1 MTPAPS
7 TRIRVWDLP
16 TRLFHWLLALAIVGS
31 IATVKIGGNLMVWH
45 ERLGYFVLTLLLFRL
60 AWGVVGGRYAR
71 FANFVRG
78 PRAVLGYL
86 RGKAGTPHA
95 PGHNPLGALS
105 VMGLLAVLAFQA
117 GSGLFT
123 NDDIAFEGP
132 LARHVSGAAS
142 SLLTTLH
149 RRNQWV
155 ILALVALHVCAILYY
170 RFGRSQDLIGP
181 MVRGDASVAG
191 NPVPSRDDAA
201 LRLRALAIAAAC
213 GLAVAW
219 LVRY

>member
-86 RGKAGTPHA
+86 RGVAGTPHA

-117 GSGLFT
+117 GSGSSPT
-123 NDDIAFEGP
+123 TTSPSRGRSPAMCR
-132 LARHVSGAAS
+132 ARHRACSPRCTVATSG
-142 SLLTTLH
+142 
-149 RRNQWV
+149 
-155 ILALVALHVCAILYY
+155 
-170 RFGRSQDLIGP
+170 
-181 MVRGDASVAG
+181 
-191 NPVPSRDDAA
+191 
-201 LRLRALAIAAAC
+201 
-213 GLAVAW
+213 
-219 LVRY
+219 

>member
-1 MTPAPS
+1 
-7 TRIRVWDLP
+7 
-16 TRLFHWLLALAIVGS
+16 
-31 IATVKIGGNLMVWH
+31 
-45 ERLGYFVLTLLLFRL
+45 
-60 AWGVVGGRYAR
+60 
-71 FANFVRG
+71 
-78 PRAVLGYL
+78 
-86 RGKAGTPHA
+86 
-95 PGHNPLGALS
+95 
-105 VMGLLAVLAFQA
+105 
-117 GSGLFT
+117 
-123 NDDIAFEGP
+123 
-132 LARHVSGAAS
+132 VSSAAS